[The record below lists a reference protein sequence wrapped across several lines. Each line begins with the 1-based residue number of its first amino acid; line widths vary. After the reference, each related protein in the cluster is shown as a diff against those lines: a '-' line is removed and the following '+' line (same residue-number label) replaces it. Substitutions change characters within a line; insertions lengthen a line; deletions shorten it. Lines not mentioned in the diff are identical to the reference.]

1 MDRQGQLIALGAA
14 LVCLA
19 VSALA
24 QAPVAIRE
32 LGWLSGERRIEA
44 LTSEPQF
51 DREAL
56 FAAAA
61 HSPLA
66 AQYPTPEH
74 LRADLL
80 VGEALFKTPL
90 LLGGQ
95 AAKAGI
101 SCHSCHVNGRGN
113 PHFRFPAISGAP
125 GTADTTHSFFSKTL
139 GNGVFDP
146 VPIPD
151 LARAGKVSHDP
162 ATRALEDF
170 IGTIVVEEFSG
181 SAPMNGVIE
190 PLATFVRAARLTSAS
205 ALVVRQPRTAT
216 NDIAD
221 GQMMVA
227 QARLQL
233 EAGNTALAN
242 LLLAGGRHRLSVI
255 HERLLPGEHDAA
267 RAALVRLSQSLGN
280 LQELLRKDQATTDNF
295 DSALAGWRQTVVSIA
310 ALSAVGDET
319 LYDPARLEQHLRK

>member
-1 MDRQGQLIALGAA
+1 LDRQGQLIALGAA

-24 QAPVAIRE
+24 REPVAIRE
-32 LGWLSGERRIEA
+32 LGWLSGEGRLDA

-51 DREAL
+51 DREAV

-61 HSPLA
+61 RSPLA
-66 AQYPTPEH
+66 AQYPTPEQ
-74 LRADLL
+74 LSADLL

-162 ATRALEDF
+162 ATRELEGF
-170 IGTIVVEEFSG
+170 IGTIVVDEFSG

-190 PLATFVRAARLTSAS
+190 PLAIFVRALRLTGETAPE
-205 ALVVRQPRTAT
+205 ALQPRLAT
-216 NDIAD
+216 SDMAD
-221 GQMMVA
+221 AAMMIA
-227 QARLQL
+227 QARRQWSG
-233 EAGNTALAN
+233 GNGALAS
-242 LLLAGGRHRLSVI
+242 LLLAGAR
-255 HERLLPGEHDAA
+255 ERLAVINARLIPGEHDPAA
-267 RAALVRLSQSLGN
+267 AALVALSRQLGKVQGRLR
-280 LQELLRKDQATTDNF
+280 EDQAGAQHF
-295 DSALAGWRQTVVSIA
+295 DEALAALRLADRAIA
-310 ALSAVGDET
+310 DLSLQGRAT
-319 LYDPARLEQHLRK
+319 LYDRATLERALGE